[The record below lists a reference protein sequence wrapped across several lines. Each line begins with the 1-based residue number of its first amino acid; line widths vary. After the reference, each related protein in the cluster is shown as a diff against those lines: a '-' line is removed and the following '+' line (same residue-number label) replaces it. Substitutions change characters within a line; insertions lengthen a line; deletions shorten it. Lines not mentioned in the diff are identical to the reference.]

1 MVIDIREVRPHDK
14 AEWLQLWEGYTRFY
28 GSPQPEEVTECTWQ
42 RMLEVNSPVLGRVAV
57 VDDTVVGFAI
67 CILHEGTWVTTP
79 ICYLEDLFVDPAFRG
94 QGIARTLIKSLQTEG
109 AEKGWSR
116 LYWHTRRDNP
126 ARHLYDEFTPAD
138 DYVRYRITLDSRSDK
153 MLLSFSRYNRGNRL
167 RRSNDGKT
175 SRNSGQSDNVSFAIG
190 DGLGSVTGA
199 SSRLVATK

>member
-14 AEWLQLWEGYTRFY
+14 AEWLQLWEGYTHFY

-42 RMLEVNSPVLGRVAV
+42 RMLDVNSPVLGRVAV
-57 VDDTVVGFAI
+57 VNDTVVGFAI

-109 AEKGWSR
+109 ADQGWSR

-126 ARHLYDEFTPAD
+126 ARHLALAVELGDGHRPQPLREAVCVFEVFPCTVSGAD
-138 DYVRYRITLDSRSDK
+138 DDDPYR
-153 MLLSFSRYNRGNRL
+153 RG
-167 RRSNDGKT
+167 T
-175 SRNSGQSDNVSFAIG
+175 E
-190 DGLGSVTGA
+190 
-199 SSRLVATK
+199 